1 MLYFIGLEIHIFSNR
16 RDIMFSFT
24 PKEDKFYN
32 LFIED
37 AKIAYKAA
45 KLLVEFI
52 DDLDDLE
59 KNIEKVKD
67 VEHEGDMK
75 QHEILK
81 ELNKTFITP
90 FDREDIYSIAKG
102 MDDIVDLIESTAS
115 RFVMLNVTSCTD
127 EARKLSN
134 MILDSCMEIITIMQE
149 LKSMKTSKKLSEKII
164 KVNGIEEK
172 GDIISRE
179 AIKKIFRGNMEVIDI
194 IKWREIYQYLEDTLD
209 SCEDIANIVE
219 GVVMKNA

>member
-1 MLYFIGLEIHIFSNR
+1 ML
-16 RDIMFSFT
+16 SFT

-37 AKIAYKAA
+37 ANIAYKAA
-45 KLLVEFI
+45 KLLVDF
-52 DDLDDLE
+52 LDDIGDLA
-59 KNIEKVKD
+59 KNIKKIKD
-67 VEHEGDMK
+67 VEHEGDKK

-115 RFVMLNVTSCTD
+115 RFVMLNVSSCTD

-134 MILDSCMEIITIMQE
+134 MILDCCKEIITIME
-149 LKSMKTSKKLSEKII
+149 DLKSMKTSKNLSEKII

-172 GDIISRE
+172 GDIISRD

>member
-1 MLYFIGLEIHIFSNR
+1 
-16 RDIMFSFT
+16 MFSFT

-32 LFIED
+32 LFIDD
-37 AKIAYKAA
+37 ANIVYKAA
-45 KLLVEFI
+45 DLLVHF
-52 DDLDDLE
+52 LDDISNAEENME
-59 KNIEKVKD
+59 KIKD
-67 VEHEGDMK
+67 VEHEGDVK

-115 RFVMLNVTSCTD
+115 RFVMLNVSSCTD
-127 EARKLSN
+127 EARRLSN
-134 MILDSCMEIITIMQE
+134 MILDSCREIIIIMKE
-149 LKSMKTSKKLSEKII
+149 LKGMKTSKKLSERII
-164 KVNGIEEK
+164 KVNGIEEQ
-172 GDIISRE
+172 GDTISRE
-179 AIKKIFRGNMEVIDI
+179 AIKKIFRSDMEVIDI

>member
-1 MLYFIGLEIHIFSNR
+1 MV
-16 RDIMFSFT
+16 SFT
-24 PKEDKFYN
+24 SKKDKFYN
-32 LFIED
+32 LFIDD
-37 AKIAYKAA
+37 ANIAYKAA
-45 KLLVEFI
+45 KLLVDF
-52 DDLDDLE
+52 LDDSNYSE
-59 KNIEKVKD
+59 KNLERIKD
-67 VEHEGDMK
+67 VEHEGDRK

-102 MDDIVDLIESTAS
+102 MDDIIDLIESTAS
-115 RFVMLNVTSCTD
+115 RFVMLNVSSCTD
-127 EARKLSN
+127 EAKQLSS
-134 MILDSCMEIITIMQE
+134 MILDSCKEIITIMEE

-172 GDIISRE
+172 GDTISRE
-179 AIKKIFRGNMEVIDI
+179 AIKNIFRSNMKVIDV

-209 SCEDIANIVE
+209 SCEDIANIIE

>member
-1 MLYFIGLEIHIFSNR
+1 L
-16 RDIMFSFT
+16 FSFT

-37 AKIAYKAA
+37 ANIAYKAA
-45 KLLVEFI
+45 NLLVDFLYNLGDAEQNI
-52 DDLDDLE
+52 ENL
-59 KNIEKVKD
+59 KNI
-67 VEHEGDMK
+67 EHEGDKK

-81 ELNKTFITP
+81 ELNRTFITP

-102 MDDIVDLIESTAS
+102 MDDIIDLIESTAS
-115 RFVMLNVTSCTD
+115 RFVMLNVDVCTD
-127 EARKLSN
+127 EAKKLAG
-134 MILDSCMEIITIMQE
+134 MILNCCSEIITIMEE
-149 LKSMKTSKKLSEKII
+149 LKGMKATKKLSQKII

-172 GDIISRE
+172 GDVISRE
-179 AIKKIFRGNMEVIDI
+179 AIKKIFRSNMKVIDI

>member
-1 MLYFIGLEIHIFSNR
+1 
-16 RDIMFSFT
+16 MFSFT

-37 AKIAYKAA
+37 ANIAYKAA
-45 KLLVEFI
+45 NLLVDFLYNLGDAEQNI
-52 DDLDDLE
+52 ENL
-59 KNIEKVKD
+59 KNI
-67 VEHEGDMK
+67 EHEGDKK

-81 ELNKTFITP
+81 ELNRTFITP

-102 MDDIVDLIESTAS
+102 MDDIIDLIESTAS
-115 RFVMLNVTSCTD
+115 RFVMLNVDVCTD
-127 EARKLSN
+127 EAKKLAG
-134 MILDSCMEIITIMQE
+134 MILNCCSEIITIMEE
-149 LKSMKTSKKLSEKII
+149 LKGMKATKKLSQKII

-172 GDIISRE
+172 GDVISRE
-179 AIKKIFRGNMEVIDI
+179 AIKKIFRSNMKVIDI